1 MIQGVDG
8 FPKQK
13 EDESVE
19 KTHQMDLQRWNR
31 PVHDNASEIV
41 NIAVDGVEKEQRLYI
56 LRKSGNSV
64 ENRGKIHQI
73 ANNQAVKILRIPKE
87 NMKRGK
93 DISNSHIEEKQAE
106 NGITQTHP
114 YDVRL
119 NAVNQDNGEHDKHGQ
134 EEIDQ
139 AGDILGNHEQLLIN
153 ADSGKDSDIGGES
166 EHGLIGGVGEIMIYD
181 IADNQITDEMFAP
194 PEKIGEDHRLRC
206 ELNQRRKHTP
216 DDAQKC
222 PLIARLKITANELLQ
237 KKAALSF
244 FLRATL
250 FYAAFFLRAT
260 LFYAAFF
267 PRATLSYGAFFL
279 RATLFCALRCRL
291 SIAFRVLS
299 FLCAIPAATALKFY

>member
-1 MIQGVDG
+1 MKKIFLDAKVAEISYHIFYGHILRVDCIFLHDLPPASIIIEKPLMIQGVDG
-8 FPKQK
+8 FAKQK
-13 EDESVE
+13 EDKSIE

-31 PVHDNASEIV
+31 PVHDDASEIV

-73 ANNQAVKILRIPKE
+73 MNNQAVKILRIPKE

-119 NAVNQDNGEHDKHGQ
+119 NAVNQDNGEHNQHGQ
-134 EEIDQ
+134 EEIYQ
-139 AGDILGNHEQLLIN
+139 AGDTLGNHEQLLIN
-153 ADSGKDSDIGGES
+153 ADSGKNSDIGGES

-194 PEKIGEDHRLRC
+194 PEKI
-206 ELNQRRKHTP
+206 
-216 DDAQKC
+216 
-222 PLIARLKITANELLQ
+222 ITACVAN
-237 KKAALSF
+237 
-244 FLRATL
+244 
-250 FYAAFFLRAT
+250 
-260 LFYAAFF
+260 
-267 PRATLSYGAFFL
+267 
-279 RATLFCALRCRL
+279 
-291 SIAFRVLS
+291 
-299 FLCAIPAATALKFY
+299 